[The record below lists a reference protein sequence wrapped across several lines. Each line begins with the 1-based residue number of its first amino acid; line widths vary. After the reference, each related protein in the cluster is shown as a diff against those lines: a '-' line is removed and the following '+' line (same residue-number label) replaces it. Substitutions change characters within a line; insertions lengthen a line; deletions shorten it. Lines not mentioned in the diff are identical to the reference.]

1 MVFIYFF
8 ISLVKERGSFLGQ
21 SLKKKKVLNINFNQ
35 VKFLQKVLIQ
45 FSFTLYSSHGLEH
58 SLRTLNV

>member
-1 MVFIYFF
+1 MWFLFIFYF
-8 ISLVKERGSFLGQ
+8 ISEGKGILFRTKF
-21 SLKKKKVLNINFNQ
+21 KKKKVLNINFNQ